1 MFLSVCLC
9 VCVCLRV
16 RVWVVY
22 LKTKIIIKKKKNVFK
37 CLKIYDEENMYL
49 NSSL

>member
-1 MFLSVCLC
+1 MSNVCSYQC
-9 VCVCLRV
+9 VCVC
-16 RVWVVY
+16 VVY
-22 LKTKIIIKKKKNVFK
+22 LKTKIIIKKKLNVFK